1 MADTSTINKSLL
13 GKNNFRLLIDKVP
26 NTEFFVK
33 TVNIPGLQ
41 FTETILSAGIGLDAF
56 FPGDKISFETLN
68 VGFLVDEDLVNY
80 KEIYD
85 WMDSIVPVS
94 DPSTYKALTG
104 GETTPTGELAN
115 VSDDLKQYSDITL
128 VTNTNKNIPNKF
140 FRFKDAFPIAL
151 SGIEL
156 ESGADNEAVL
166 ATVEFRFTYYE
177 IKSTS

>member
-1 MADTSTINKSLL
+1 MADRIINKSLL
-13 GKNNFRLLIDKVP
+13 SKNNFRLLIDKVP

-41 FTETILSAGIGLDAF
+41 FTETIQAAGIGLDAF
-56 FPGDKISFETLN
+56 FPGDKISFDTLS
-68 VGFLVDEDLVNY
+68 VGFLVDEDLGNF

-85 WMDSIVPVS
+85 WMDNIVPVS
-94 DPSTYKALTG
+94 DPSAFAAYVGSVKTADGQLS
-104 GETTPTGELAN
+104 AVDN
-115 VSDDLKQYSDITL
+115 DLNQYSDITL

-140 FRFKDAFPIAL
+140 FRFHDAFPISL

-156 ESGADNEAVL
+156 ESGADVNDPVV

-177 IKSTS
+177 IKATS

>member
-1 MADTSTINKSLL
+1 MADPIINKSLL
-13 GKNNFRLLIDKVP
+13 SKNNFRLLIDKVP

-41 FTETILSAGIGLDAF
+41 FTETVQAAGIGLDAF
-56 FPGDKISFETLN
+56 FPGDKVSFDTLS
-68 VGFLVDEDLVNY
+68 VGFLVDEDLGNF

-85 WMDSIVPVS
+85 WMDNIVPIS
-94 DPSTYKALTG
+94 DPSSFAAYVGSVKTADGQLS
-104 GETTPTGELAN
+104 AVDN
-115 VSDDLKQYSDITL
+115 DLNQYSDITL

-140 FRFKDAFPIAL
+140 FRFHDAFPISL

-156 ESGADNEAVL
+156 ESGSDNEPVI
-166 ATVEFRFTYYE
+166 ATVEFRFTYYD